1 MIKSPELK
9 AAFHKAPKPN
19 KVVIMAIETNQI
31 VSLEYEVREGDQ
43 VIDSNV
49 GGQPLVFMFGK
60 GQIIPGLEAGIVN
73 MAIGEKGDVL
83 VKAADAYGEYNPE
96 AQQELPTEQFA
107 GIELNVGMTLY
118 GQGEDGGTVQVIV
131 KEIKD
136 ETVVIDFNHP
146 LAGKDLMFTVTVQ
159 NVRDASAEEAM
170 TGIPAE
176 NKPADSGCCGG
187 GGHSCGCH

>member
-1 MIKSPELK
+1 
-9 AAFHKAPKPN
+9 
-19 KVVIMAIETNQI
+19 MAIEKNQV
-31 VSLEYEVREGDQ
+31 VSIEYEVRDGDKL
-43 VIDSNV
+43 VDSNV

-60 GQIIPGLEAGIVN
+60 GQIIPGLENGIVN
-73 MAIGEKGDVL
+73 MNIGEKSDVL
-83 VKAADAYGEYNPE
+83 VKAADAYGEYNEE
-96 AQQELPTEQFA
+96 AQQELPKEQFA
-107 GIELNVGMTLY
+107 GIELNEGMTLY
-118 GQGEDGGTVQVIV
+118 GQGEDGGTVQVTV

-146 LAGKDLMFTVTVQ
+146 LAGKDLMFTVTIN

-176 NKPADSGCCGG
+176 NKVEDSGCCGG